1 MEPRLTEE
9 NRLLLISQ
17 PKSNI
22 FIKLSIPEIYRIIKN
37 SFLYKYTNF
46 INITVQI
53 ENLFNFIKKKKF
65 IIKISCKKYK
75 INKNIFFKINK

>member
-1 MEPRLTEE
+1 ML
-9 NRLLLISQ
+9 
-17 PKSNI
+17 NI
-22 FIKLSIPEIYRIIKN
+22 NILNEIYFIYRIIKN

-65 IIKISCKKYK
+65 IIKINYL
-75 INKNIFFKINK
+75 F